1 MKDPHDSNEY
11 ESATA
16 APDGTTTEA
25 NAPTQPQPQKAS
37 KKKKHKFSGAYYYV
51 DADEDKLAKSAF
63 IRTVL
68 TTVAAILQIAILCLP
83 QGSLEHITN
92 DLPSYAYLYVMTVL
106 VYIVITIWLAVMN
119 MTRYKFAKRIPK
131 ERAPKNGFARRAYFG
146 NELFIAANAVLTALE
161 ISFVCISYDY
171 VTLIAVFL
179 AALATAAAVG
189 ARQVTHL
196 ALKNS
201 VFVPAAKD
209 PEDE

>member
-16 APDGTTTEA
+16 ATDGTTESD
-25 NAPTQPQPQKAS
+25 APPQPQKAP
-37 KKKKHKFSGAYYYV
+37 KKKKHRFSGAYYYV

-146 NELFIAANAVLTALE
+146 NELFIAANAALTALE